1 MHSIHDYEIE
11 SYRVDFK
18 KNTIILD
25 ISYNQDKKQL
35 IFYDV
40 FCYRFYEEM
49 PYSIFFD
56 LEKRP
61 IENFF
66 SENKELLIKGQ
77 RYAWPIMYDS
87 LQELEVQIKNSSL
100 HYHVLTSSY
109 GLNGWILAERVDI
122 ITAK

>member
-1 MHSIHDYEIE
+1 M
-11 SYRVDFK
+11 
-18 KNTIILD
+18 
-25 ISYNQDKKQL
+25 L
-35 IFYDV
+35 IQ
-40 FCYRFYEEM
+40 
-49 PYSIFFD
+49 
-56 LEKRP
+56 
-61 IENFF
+61 
-66 SENKELLIKGQ
+66 GQ

>member
-1 MHSIHDYEIE
+1 
-11 SYRVDFK
+11 
-18 KNTIILD
+18 
-25 ISYNQDKKQL
+25 
-35 IFYDV
+35 
-40 FCYRFYEEM
+40 M

-66 SENKELLIKGQ
+66 SENKELLIQGQ